1 MGLAQ
6 TSAHGGYMTNQLT
19 TIVDAYLES
28 LNEQDAVK
36 RKQLVERAWAAD
48 GSFVD
53 PLIQVAGHDQLAN
66 VAVMVATKYPG
77 HAFRRASGID
87 CHNGLVRFG
96 WEFVG
101 PDGAVVLAGLDVG
114 ELATDGRL
122 QRIAGFFG
130 ALPAKA

>member
-1 MGLAQ
+1 MGR
-6 TSAHGGYMTNQLT
+6 AHHRAHREHTMNNIT

-28 LNEQDAVK
+28 LNEQDAGK
-36 RKQLVERAWAAD
+36 RKQLVERAWAAN

-66 VAVMVATKYPG
+66 IAVMVATQYPG

-87 CHNGLVRFG
+87 SHNGLVRFG

-101 PDGAVVLAGLDVG
+101 PDGAIVLAGLDVG
-114 ELATDGRL
+114 ELAADGRL

-130 ALPAKA
+130 ALPERA